1 MNAPQ
6 LAEDAVQ
13 VTLLA
18 VSGPAALAAQTLSQH
33 FGLSLKRAESV
44 LSQGHGMIASNIANA
59 AARAALPLLAA
70 LGLQVAILP
79 AGAEPEVERHDLSIR
94 LTNSFHAARL
104 TRILHRLV
112 GPGNMT
118 PHWFDGPSGMVLEG
132 LTQAKVNWIISAL
145 RPMSGVQLAVSM
157 QRVARYDLF
166 CTIETDTTDLI
177 QLRRHLGLL
186 GCPTRGLGD
195 ALASGLDRRALDHVM
210 ARFGHSG
217 VFGVNQDFERFD
229 LLVSGR
235 GSLSDQEFADF
246 LITRTGCTP
255 DMVRKITAAAPMRI
269 ESCLSRTAARQFL
282 GDYAAIGI
290 PAFARLIRD

>member
-6 LAEDAVQ
+6 LVEDTVQ

-18 VSGPAALAAQTLSQH
+18 ASGPSALAAQTLSQH

-44 LSQGHGMIASNIANA
+44 LAQGRGVIAANMAQA

-94 LTNSFHAARL
+94 LTNGFHAARL
-104 TRILHRLV
+104 IRTLHRLV
-112 GPGNMT
+112 GPGNLSA
-118 PHWFDGPSGMVLEG
+118 HWFDGPSGMVLEG
-132 LTQAKVNWIISAL
+132 LTAAKVEWITTAL
-145 RPMSGVQLAVSM
+145 RPLSGVQVATSV
-157 QRVARYDLF
+157 QRTALYDLF

-177 QLRRHLGLL
+177 CLRRHLSLL
-186 GCPTRGLGD
+186 GCQTGGFGD
-195 ALASGLDRRALDHVM
+195 TLATGLDRRALDHVL

-217 VFGVNQDFERFD
+217 VFGINQDFERFD
-229 LLVSGR
+229 LLVSGS
-235 GSLSDQEFADF
+235 GSLSAQEFADF

-255 DMVRKITAAAPMRI
+255 NMVREISRAAPMRI
-269 ESCLSRTAARQFL
+269 ESCLTRSAAQQFM

-290 PAFARLIRD
+290 PTFARLIRS